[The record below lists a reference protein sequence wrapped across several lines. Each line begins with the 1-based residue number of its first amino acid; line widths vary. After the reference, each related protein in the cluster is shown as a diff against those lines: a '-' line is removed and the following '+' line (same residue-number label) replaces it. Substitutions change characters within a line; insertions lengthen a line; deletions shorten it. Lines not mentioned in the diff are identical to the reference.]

1 MVADRAMLGAGFA
14 MTGTEVRTTSVSVD
28 EKDVVEVTSGR
39 HKLNSTGCHTA
50 DCS

>member
-28 EKDVVEVTSGR
+28 EKDAVEVTSGR
-39 HKLNSTGCHTA
+39 HNWTAAGCHIA

>member
-1 MVADRAMLGAGFA
+1 MLGAGFA

-28 EKDVVEVTSGR
+28 EKDVVEVSSGR
-39 HKLNSTGCHTA
+39 HNQTAACCYIA

>member
-28 EKDVVEVTSGR
+28 EKDSVEVTSGR
-39 HKLNSTGCHTA
+39 HNCTAAAGRIA
-50 DCS
+50 DCT